1 MKSIYRCMPIN
12 FLLASA
18 LFLAVTPLAH
28 AVIDESVPDAQT
40 LNQLELQAQQANPR
54 DQCYLYTQLVHTM
67 TEMAVKQI
75 VNGDDDQASATLKQI
90 NRYARLIQDSLEK
103 NTKRLKNAEM
113 LMHHTTRRL
122 AEALH
127 LASSD
132 DRTTVQATLKQLDL
146 VQDQL
151 LNQVFNH

>member
-1 MKSIYRCMPIN
+1 MRLITRFSAL
-12 FLLASA
+12 LLASI
-18 LFLAVTPLAH
+18 LFLLFAPPAVA
-28 AVIDESVPDAQT
+28 AIDETIPDAQT
-40 LNQLELQAQQANPR
+40 LSQLEQRASQANPR

-75 VNGDDDQASATLKQI
+75 VNGDDDQANATLKQV
-90 NRYARLIQDSLEK
+90 NHYAHLIQLNLEQ

-113 LMHHTTRRL
+113 LMHHTTLRL
-122 AEALH
+122 AQALH

-132 DRTTVQATLKQLDL
+132 DRTNVQATLKQLDL

-151 LNQVFNH
+151 LDQVFNH